1 MPGGREPELDVCSVQ
16 IHDFVVLQAVG
27 EEYYAEVLPSLQQV
41 EAEAGLGGVDEAEGE
56 VGLEGQGGF
65 LARLHFEAPAK
76 AARKNKTFGDCYFV
90 IPLAPYVVESSA
102 VIRTSPLSRE
112 GLKVPLLKM
121 SSKSLAERPKSWS
134 VTTSPVPSLKASL
147 WQTTTTGTAASSPL
161 WDGFHDKH
169 LQLHTT

>member
-65 LARLHFEAPAK
+65 LARFHFEAPAK
-76 AARKNKTFGDCYFV
+76 AAEKTTFGYCYL
-90 IPLAPYVVESSA
+90 IPPLAPYVVESSA
-102 VIRTSPLSRE
+102 VIRTFPLSRG
-112 GLKVPLLKM
+112 GLKEPLLKM

-147 WQTTTTGTAASSPL
+147 WQTTTRGTAASSPL
-161 WDGFHDKH
+161 WDGFHKKH